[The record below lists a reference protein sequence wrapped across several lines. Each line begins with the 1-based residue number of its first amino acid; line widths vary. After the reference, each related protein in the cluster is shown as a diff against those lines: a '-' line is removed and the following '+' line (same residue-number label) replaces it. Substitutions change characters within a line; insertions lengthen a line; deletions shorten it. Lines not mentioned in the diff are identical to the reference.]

1 MAQYQLSTL
10 IKEFADAQKN
20 LSNFSP
26 NQKDAA
32 LREAIGL
39 AHADMSRHADGH
51 TPAIKDASVNWLSDY
66 FKASNTNPFSSSN
79 FDVWHEEA
87 CNKYCRYMKN
97 QKFKGFKMTVGRAQK
112 VINMTF
118 KYLYCTAAYRGDFK
132 NIADKLHM
140 ALDKY
145 TLKWYKDKLV
155 KYGQKGA
162 VPEWS
167 KIDNYPDYE
176 NIKGAIFNYF
186 QNNHSAYQD
195 ANGSSLPPFL
205 AEFIIWKK
213 EQISEDLGV
222 FNKILNDLPNNKWAI
237 GQSTINSLK
246 QDLINIEKQLQ

>member
-32 LREAIGL
+32 LKEAIGL
-39 AHADMSRHADGH
+39 AHADMSRHAKGH
-51 TPAIKDASVNWLSDY
+51 IPAIKDESVNWLFDY
-66 FKASNTNPFSSSN
+66 FKASNTNPFSVSN
-79 FDVWHEEA
+79 FDAWHEKA
-87 CNKYCRYMKN
+87 CNDYCLHMN
-97 QKFKGFKMTVGRAQK
+97 QNTGFKMTVGRAQK

-118 KYLYCTAAYRGDFK
+118 KYLYCTAAYRGNVE
-132 NIADKLHM
+132 NIVDKLHM

-145 TLKWYKDKLV
+145 TLKWYKDNLV

-167 KIDNYPDYE
+167 KIDDYQDYK
-176 NIKGAIFNYF
+176 NIKKAIFDYF
-186 QNNHSAYQD
+186 PKKPPAYQD
-195 ANGSSLPPFL
+195 ANGKSLPPFL

-213 EQISEDLGV
+213 ERILEDLGV

-237 GQSTINSLK
+237 EQSTINSLK
-246 QDLINIEKQLQ
+246 QDLLNIEKQL

>member
-1 MAQYQLSTL
+1 MAQYPLSQL
-10 IKEFADAQKN
+10 IDEFANAQKN
-20 LSNFSP
+20 LSN
-26 NQKDAA
+26 AA
-32 LREAIGL
+32 LKEVIGL

-51 TPAIKDASVNWLSDY
+51 TPAIKAASVNWLFAY
-66 FKASNTNPFSSSN
+66 FTDPNTNPFSSSN

-118 KYLYCTAAYRGDFK
+118 KYLYCTAAYRGEVEK
-132 NIADKLHM
+132 IADKLHM

-145 TLKWYKDKLV
+145 TLKWYKDNLV
-155 KYGQKGA
+155 KHGQKGA

-167 KIDNYPDYE
+167 KIDYYPDYK
-176 NIKGAIFNYF
+176 NIKKAIFDYF
-186 QNNHSAYQD
+186 QNNPSDYQD
-195 ANGSSLPPFL
+195 DNGNPLPPFL

-213 EQISEDLGV
+213 EQILEDLGV

-237 GQSTINSLK
+237 EQNKINSLK
-246 QDLINIEKQLQ
+246 QDLLNIEKQL